1 MKEQE
6 TVSIPLSEYLRFKRN
21 FVTMKD
27 IAAEWGVTPNRL
39 HASKWRIPNFGQGFG
54 HRKKSWTRTQYEQ
67 WCEIPIEE
75 RRRMYEE
82 LMGKE
87 EQAG

>member
-1 MKEQE
+1 MSEKE
-6 TVSIPLSEYLRFKRN
+6 TVTISHAEYMRLKRH

-27 IAAEWGVTPNRL
+27 IAEDYGVTPNRL
-39 HASKWRIPNFGQGFG
+39 HATPWRVPNFGQGFG

-82 LMGKE
+82 MVAKKRM
-87 EQAG
+87 AG